1 MSFLPFFPISLAPL
15 DVSRAL
21 LNPDLLPVT
30 NLPLFKSTMP
40 FYYPPSLLDP
50 HSALDVFFFPASRI
64 LMFDG
69 YCDCGC
75 NSNNKNYIVILFINK
90 YIVTVSKHLD
100 IHELLFNHRIIVES
114 KLKYKVVPIDSLEYK
129 EKLQVS
135 DFNISEIRFRDGN
148 VRVWSRDGFNTYDI
162 IEAYGH
168 IVNRL
173 VDKIVII
180 YDEVL
185 CKPLVKPLDYIPDQ
199 SKNEY
204 DVNPT
209 SIQTFKTPQWCRWLE
224 GNHIELSKSTD
235 INTLLSALILG
246 HERQSRNSLIYI
258 DDFAQVFE
266 DLIFIGQGPLF

>member
-100 IHELLFNHRIIVES
+100 IH
-114 KLKYKVVPIDSLEYK
+114 
-129 EKLQVS
+129 
-135 DFNISEIRFRDGN
+135 
-148 VRVWSRDGFNTYDI
+148 
-162 IEAYGH
+162 
-168 IVNRL
+168 
-173 VDKIVII
+173 
-180 YDEVL
+180 
-185 CKPLVKPLDYIPDQ
+185 
-199 SKNEY
+199 
-204 DVNPT
+204 
-209 SIQTFKTPQWCRWLE
+209 
-224 GNHIELSKSTD
+224 
-235 INTLLSALILG
+235 
-246 HERQSRNSLIYI
+246 
-258 DDFAQVFE
+258 
-266 DLIFIGQGPLF
+266 